1 MILAVAS
8 GKGGTGKTTL
18 ALSMAGALGGGTLLL
33 DCDVEEPDAHLFLP
47 GKMEHLRTVYIPV
60 PQVDQELCD
69 ACGRCAEFC
78 QYGAILSMPG
88 GARVFPEICHG
99 CGGCARI
106 CPRSAIREVDWRIGV
121 IEETRHKGIRL
132 VHGRLD
138 VGIPMA
144 VPLIR
149 AVRGFDDGSCT
160 VIIDAP
166 PGTSCSAAAAVRNTD
181 YVVLVAEP
189 TPFGLHDFRLAVE
202 LIRHFRIPF
211 GAVINR
217 TGEED
222 AGVGLFCAAEKIPI
236 LAEIPE
242 ERRIAEAYSIGRLP
256 AEVCPGFAERI
267 SRLIEGIPGLGQH
280 AAELFSNTHTG
291 TGQPDTGRD
300 AAAR

>member
-8 GKGGTGKTTL
+8 GKGGTGKTTI
-18 ALSMAGALGGGTLLL
+18 ALGMAGALGGGTLLL
-33 DCDVEEPDAHLFLP
+33 DCDVEEPNAHLFLP
-47 GKMEHLRTVYIPV
+47 GKMEHLRTVSIPV
-60 PQVDQELCD
+60 PQVDQDLCD

-99 CGGCARI
+99 CGGCARV
-106 CPRSAIREVDWRIGV
+106 CPRSAITEIAWRIGV
-121 IEETRHKGIRL
+121 IEETRHDRIRL

-138 VGIPMA
+138 VGMPMA

-202 LIRHFRIPF
+202 LVRHFRIPF

-217 TGEED
+217 AATGD
-222 AGVGLFCAAEKIPI
+222 AGVGRFCTEQQIPI

-242 ERRIAEAYSIGRLP
+242 ERRIAEACSAGRLP
-256 AEVCPGFAERI
+256 AETCPGFAERI
-267 SRLIEGIPGLGQH
+267 NGLIRRIPWLCPH
-280 AAELFSNTHTG
+280 RSEETSDTH
-291 TGQPDTGRD
+291 PGRG
-300 AAAR
+300 